1 MIESPIGLDVWVYGK
16 FISETGNTAQI
27 NNNRVRIRSL
37 PSTGSESDVL
47 GLLDKGTP
55 VEIKSRKGDWI
66 RLRVTRSVAGWV
78 NSERL
83 TTPGSVSADW
93 QKRWDDIRSQNK
105 L

>member
-16 FISETGNTAQI
+16 FVSETGNARQI

-37 PSTGSESDVL
+37 PSTGTESDVL

-78 NSERL
+78 NSESL